1 MQPLRGSVAH
11 VSWSIGLSIG
21 PGIALGFYGNSS
33 EADLKVA
40 SEILSRDPWQTSGRL
55 RRRILKLRGEIYSG
69 CQVDWI
75 RRGTNKNASYSTGWR
90 IRKKKKDGQSCVF
103 LEGLAATTAKLAG
116 NGDLDGVVVGIEDAA
131 TPRTRSCNDTRD
143 VLC

>member
-75 RRGTNKNASYSTGWR
+75 RRGTNKNATYSTGWR
-90 IRKKKKDGQSCVF
+90 IRKKEKKKGRP
-103 LEGLAATTAKLAG
+103 KLRFSRG
-116 NGDLDGVVVGIEDAA
+116 TCGYDCK
-131 TPRTRSCNDTRD
+131 TRRKRRFRRCRCWD
-143 VLC
+143 